1 MGASEQSVEW
11 KLKQESEYLKKIKEE
26 NEKKNQNISS
36 SIANSIF
43 VGSPNFPW
51 LFNSTSY
58 AKKQGIISP
67 YNKKISKIKKFNLN
81 IIYYDEHLRDSEENS
96 DNCSF
101 IEMNTNGTFYGCHNY
116 SLFQTVHQKLV
127 KSQKE
132 FILISSGSC
141 AEKIFNYCRCT
152 DEIREYYIY
161 CFLKEKYIPLMSKF
175 PKLKGVYNIFS
186 ELKEKLYNIK
196 EIPMDYISSS
206 NLIFFEDYSKL
217 YIKLHY
223 E

>member
-1 MGASEQSVEW
+1 MGASQQSVEL
-11 KLKQESEYLKKIKEE
+11 KLKQESEYLKTIKE
-26 NEKKNQNISS
+26 KNHKNIKDLLPILVS
-36 SIANSIF
+36 
-43 VGSPNFPW
+43 
-51 LFNSTSY
+51 NSTSESFQLLLY
-58 AKKQGIISP
+58 YIKINLNNTSYIFENISQP
-67 YNKKISKIKKFNLN
+67 NNKEIKIKKFNLN
-81 IIYYDEHLRDSEENS
+81 ILYYDEHLRDREENS
-96 DNCSF
+96 DNCTF

-116 SLFQTVHQKLV
+116 TLFQTVHQKLV

-186 ELKEKLYNIK
+186 
-196 EIPMDYISSS
+196 
-206 NLIFFEDYSKL
+206 
-217 YIKLHY
+217 
-223 E
+223 